1 MLLENGQAILLTPT
15 PLYLNQ
21 VLEQQLPKT
30 QFINVVNDIDLV
42 EQKWLVTCYESS
54 LLLLDKNKIKSQIQL
69 S

>member
-42 EQKWLVTCYESS
+42 EQKWLVSCNESS
-54 LLLLDKNKIKSQIQL
+54 LLLLDKNKIKCQIQL